1 MASVVQFPTNPNF
14 VTARELA
21 RRRWEAG
28 DFRGPGIWLEQEAL
42 GRIES
47 AMTELYSMAS
57 TGQASGGIDPGVVAA
72 KSLDAL
78 IWLAMAAEISRLVMA
93 EAAQRPPG

>member
-47 AMTELYSMAS
+47 VMAELYNMAS
-57 TGQASGGIDPGVVAA
+57 AEQAPGGISASVVAA
-72 KSLDAL
+72 KTLDAL
-78 IWLAMAAEISRLVMA
+78 IWLAMATEISRLALA
-93 EAAQRPPG
+93 ESAQRPPG

>member
-1 MASVVQFPTNPNF
+1 MAEVVPFPTNPNF

-21 RRRWEAG
+21 QRRWEAG

-42 GRIES
+42 GHIES
-47 AMTELYSMAS
+47 ALADLYSMAS
-57 TGQASGGIDPGVVAA
+57 ADHARGGISPKVVAA

-78 IWLAMAAEISRLVMA
+78 VWLAMAVEISRLAMA
-93 EAAQRPPG
+93 EF

>member
-21 RRRWEAG
+21 RLRWEAG

-47 AMTELYSMAS
+47 AMTEIYKLAS
-57 TGQASGGIDPGVVAA
+57 ADQAPSGISAQMVAA

-78 IWLAMAAEISRLVMA
+78 IWLAMAAEISRLALV
-93 EAAQRPPG
+93 ESPQRPPG